1 MWQFEDHLD
10 LRALPLDTHAMNVRS
25 VSLLALLGCSLWA
38 CGDGVDNITP
48 AQDAGEPDAAEQPPT
63 TATIPALEIL
73 SVKTFRFSWT
83 DVSDATHYKLL
94 EDPDGASGFNQV
106 GEDVLAA
113 AESIDLLVPLFARA
127 NATYVLQSCNAAGC
141 TDSAILSAGDG
152 LAAIGYV
159 KASNTGNDD
168 SFGAAV
174 ALSGDGSTLVVG
186 AAIESSSAT
195 GIGNDQTDDAAPA
208 AGAVYVFVR
217 DGAMWTQQEYL
228 KASNTGEGDVF
239 GYALALSEDGNTLAV
254 GALFEEDAA
263 GAAYVFAR
271 MGSTW
276 SEEALLKGGNTDPGD
291 QFGGAVALSSDGNTL
306 AVGAIGEASDGT
318 GEGDNS
324 IPFAGA
330 AYLFTRTA
338 TTWSQE
344 AYLKSGNAD
353 ENDGFGSAVALSND
367 GDTLAI
373 GSLGESSDADE
384 VGGDA
389 TDNSASGAGAVF
401 MFSRSATVWS
411 EDAYIK
417 ASNSDSQ
424 DSFGQ
429 AVALSGDGNT
439 LAVGARQEGS
449 NAVGVNGDEADNSAA
464 LAGAVYVFAR
474 AGGTWSQ
481 EAYAK
486 ANNTEEGDGFGWSI
500 ALSDDGNTLSV
511 GAVNEDGG
519 GVGVDGD
526 WADNATPSSG
536 AAYTYVRAQGA
547 WNHQSY
553 IKATNPGT
561 DANLLVADTFGWSV
575 SLSADAS
582 TLAVG
587 AVGEDS
593 SATGLGG
600 DEADNASP
608 NSGAVFLY

>member
-1 MWQFEDHLD
+1 MQFEDHLD
-10 LRALPLDTHAMNVRS
+10 LRALSLDTHPMNVRY
-25 VSLLALLGCSLWA
+25 VSLLALLSSSLWA
-38 CGDGVDNITP
+38 CGDGTENITP
-48 AQDAGEPDAAEQPPT
+48 DPDGGVEQPPT
-63 TATIPALEIL
+63 TAAIPALEIL

-83 DVSDATHYKLL
+83 DVSDASYYKLL
-94 EDPDGASGFNQV
+94 EDPDGVSGFDQV
-106 GEDVLAA
+106 GADVPA
-113 AESIDLLVPLFARA
+113 AEESAELLVPLFARA
-127 NATYVLQSCNAAGC
+127 NAAYVLQSCNAAGC
-141 TDSAILSAGDG
+141 IDSAVLSAGNA

-159 KASNTGNDD
+159 KASNSGNDD

-174 ALSGDGSTLVVG
+174 TLSADGSTLAVG
-186 AAIESSSAT
+186 AAVESSSAT
-195 GIGNDQTDDAAPA
+195 GIGGDQADDGAPA
-208 AGAVYVFVR
+208 AGAVYIFVR

-228 KASNTGEGDVF
+228 KASNAEGGDVF
-239 GYALALSEDGNTLAV
+239 GYSLALSDNGNTLAV

-271 MGSTW
+271 TGSTW
-276 SEEALLKGGNTDPGD
+276 SEEALLKGSNTEAGD

-306 AVGAIGEASDGT
+306 AVGAIGEDGNGT

-324 IPFAGA
+324 VPFAGA

-338 TTWSQE
+338 TDWNQE
-344 AYLKSGNAD
+344 AYIKSGNVD

-373 GSLGESSDADE
+373 GSLGESSDADG
-384 VGGDA
+384 VGGDP

-401 MFSRSATVWS
+401 VFSRSAAVWS

-449 NAVGVNGDEADNSAA
+449 NAVGVSGDEADNSAA
-464 LAGAVYVFAR
+464 LSGAVYVFAR

-486 ANNTEEGDGFGWSI
+486 ANNSDEGDGFGWSV

-511 GAVNEDGG
+511 GAVNEDGS

-526 WADNATPSSG
+526 AADNATPSSG

-547 WNHQSY
+547 WSHQSY
-553 IKATNPGT
+553 IKATNPET

-575 SLSADAS
+575 SLSADGS

-600 DEADNASP
+600 DEADNAGP
-608 NSGAVFLY
+608 NSGAVYLY